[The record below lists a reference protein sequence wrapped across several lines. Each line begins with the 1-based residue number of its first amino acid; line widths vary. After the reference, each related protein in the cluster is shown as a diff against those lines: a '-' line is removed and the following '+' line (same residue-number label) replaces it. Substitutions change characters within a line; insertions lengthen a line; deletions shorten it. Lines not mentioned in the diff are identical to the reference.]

1 MEMLIKVMAAAI
13 AGSVIGLVLKKNS
26 PEMSLLL
33 TISLAV
39 FTLYLAFEVITGIVD
54 FIKSLS
60 DTAGISPAV
69 LGVVL
74 KTVGISVV
82 TKLSSD
88 ICRDAGQASLASGV
102 EFSGAVTAIYV
113 ALPLFKTVIS
123 MINSLI

>member
-82 TKLSSD
+82 RKLSSD
-88 ICRDAGQASLASGV
+88 ICRDAGQASLASSV

-113 ALPLFKTVIS
+113 ALPLFKTVIG

>member
-82 TKLSSD
+82 TKLSSG

-113 ALPLFKTVIS
+113 ALPLFKTVIG